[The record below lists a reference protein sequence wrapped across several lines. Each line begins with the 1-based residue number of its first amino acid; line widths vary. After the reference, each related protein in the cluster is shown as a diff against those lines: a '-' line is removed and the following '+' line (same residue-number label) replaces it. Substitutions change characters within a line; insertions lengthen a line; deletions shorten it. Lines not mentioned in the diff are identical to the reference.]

1 MVPSDGVMP
10 SPLSIRPSDAGADVP
25 VRLVPVRAE
34 LERVREAAFRRPP
47 DRLLVFLRP
56 VERLLVFF
64 RLLVFLRP
72 PVERLLVFFRLLV
85 FLRPPVERLL
95 VFFRLL
101 VFLRP
106 PVERDAVLRAP
117 DDRVLVRR
125 ALVARVVRR
134 AVPPLERVLE
144 VFLRALAIRAP
155 PR

>member
-85 FLRPPVERLL
+85 FLRPPVER
-95 VFFRLL
+95 
-101 VFLRP
+101 
-106 PVERDAVLRAP
+106 DAVLRAP